1 MALNTDQSSISAE
14 HNSSR
19 DMTLSSTSNPGL
31 RPTSAQATPSA
42 RKLVLSLALL
52 VLFTSSLLLF
62 LTFASI
68 TGTWCQVNNNGN
80 SGNSSNDNDN
90 FKSMTVSEL
99 LNANLGA
106 IAEVTCVLVAPDQC
120 LPLVEVNLATLFVI
134 DIQQQQQQNLAVVD
148 KYKKNNNSNSSSCQ
162 LISIIQNLCVNRQ
175 NDQFKVVS
183 VFLFKQKKS
192 KQTN

>member
-1 MALNTDQSSISAE
+1 MALNTDHSSVSAE

-31 RPTSAQATPSA
+31 RATSAQATPSA
-42 RKLVLSLALL
+42 KKLIFSLALL
-52 VLFTSSLLLF
+52 VLFTNSLLLF

-68 TGTWCQVNNNGN
+68 SGTWCQVNNNGN
-80 SGNSSNDNDN
+80 NGNSSSDN

-120 LPLVEVNLATLFVI
+120 LPLVEVNLATLFAI
-134 DIQQQQQQNLAVVD
+134 DIQQQQQQQNLAVVD
-148 KYKKNNNSNSSSCQ
+148 EYKKNNNSNSSSCQ
-162 LISIIQNLCVNRQ
+162 LMSIIQNLCVNRQ

-183 VFLFKQKKS
+183 VFLLKQKKS
-192 KQTN
+192 KQTT